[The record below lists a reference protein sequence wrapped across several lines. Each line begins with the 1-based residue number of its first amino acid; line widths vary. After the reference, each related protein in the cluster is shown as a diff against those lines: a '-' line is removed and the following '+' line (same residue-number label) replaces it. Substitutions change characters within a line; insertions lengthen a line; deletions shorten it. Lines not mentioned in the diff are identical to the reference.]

1 MRIRKR
7 DIAYHI
13 GKIAYRI
20 ATIGIPLYER
30 YLLGKIERRGEL
42 PNHIGIIPD
51 GNRRYAREAGI
62 PLKEAYE
69 KGAEKLREILEWCLE
84 LGIKCVTVYAFSTE
98 NFQRPRDQVETVM
111 ELLTEKIVEV
121 ADHPLVHKNRV
132 RIKVIGRRDTL
143 PEKLREAIGYAENKT
158 RDYSDRYLNIAIG
171 YGGRAELVDAVRK
184 IAEDV
189 KRGML
194 SPNQIDEE
202 VVSKYLY
209 TAGLPDPD
217 LIIRTSGEE
226 RLSGFLLWQSAYSE
240 LYFCDVYIP
249 KFRKIDF
256 LRAIRVYQQR
266 HRRFG
271 R

>member
-1 MRIRKR
+1 MRGGKR
-7 DIAYHI
+7 DIAYYI
-13 GKIAYRI
+13 GEIAYRI

-42 PNHIGIIPD
+42 PRHIGIIPD

-62 PLKEAYE
+62 PLREAYE
-69 KGAEKLREILEWCLE
+69 RGAEKLREVLEWCLE

-98 NFQRPRDQVETVM
+98 NFQRPREQVEIAID
-111 ELLTEKIVEV
+111 LLTKKIVEV
-121 ADHPLVHKNRV
+121 ADHPLIHENKV
-132 RIKVIGRRDTL
+132 RINVIGRKDVL
-143 PEKLREAIGYAENKT
+143 PEKLRKAVEYAESRT
-158 RDYSDRYLNIAIG
+158 RSYSDRYLNIAVG
-171 YGGRAELVDAVRK
+171 YGGRAELVDAVKK

-189 KRGML
+189 RRGIIF
-194 SPNQIDEE
+194 PDQIDEE

-240 LYFCDVYIP
+240 LYFCDVYMP